1 MNGLTR
7 FLIVVASVVV
17 LQACS
22 CSGTAKTEGGPCDG
36 PDAPAGCGIDCS
48 TAGGGTCPAGL
59 YCSGAGE
66 CRADCAGGAENRCPV
81 GQYCTADGRCL
92 ALPGGDGSAGDSDP
106 YVCADVVVEAAR
118 VTPTVM
124 LIIDQSSS
132 MTASF
137 SGGSRWNVLKNFLL
151 DDPDGLIASLDDQV
165 EFGLA
170 LYSAESEDGGSG
182 GPPIGECPRL
192 TQVAPGP
199 NNYAAI
205 ETVYRPANVI
215 EDTPT
220 GDAIEAI
227 LDSLLSIPDPDPD
240 PTIFIVA
247 TDGEPDTCREL
258 DPQNGQPEAIAAVER
273 AFDSGIRTFM
283 ISVGEGTV
291 SASHMQDMANAGLG
305 MRGRGSA
312 EYWEA
317 GDDATLRRA
326 LEDIVGGVLSCDISL
341 NGTIE
346 NIDEACTGTVRLN
359 GRDLACDDPDG
370 WEATS
375 PNTIRLNGAA
385 CDELT
390 MTRGAILEATFPC
403 DIVII

>member
-1 MNGLTR
+1 
-7 FLIVVASVVV
+7 
-17 LQACS
+17 
-22 CSGTAKTEGGPCDG
+22 
-36 PDAPAGCGIDCS
+36 
-48 TAGGGTCPAGL
+48 
-59 YCSGAGE
+59 
-66 CRADCAGGAENRCPV
+66 V
-81 GQYCTADGRCL
+81 GQYCTAEGRCFV
-92 ALPGGDGSAGDSDP
+92 LPGGDGSMDGDP
-106 YVCADVVVEAAR
+106 NVCADVVVEAAR
-118 VTPTVM
+118 VTPTVI

-137 SGGSRWNVLKNFLL
+137 SGGTRWDVLKGFLL
-151 DDPDGLIASLDDQV
+151 DNPDGLIFSLQDQV

-170 LYSAESEDGGSG
+170 LYSAESRDGGDG

-192 TQVAPGP
+192 TQVAPAP
-199 NNYAAI
+199 NNYDAI
-205 ETVYRPANVI
+205 RRVYNPADVI

-220 GDAIEAI
+220 GDAIDAI
-227 LDSLLSIPDPDPD
+227 LDSLLSVPDPDPD

-247 TDGEPDTCREL
+247 TDGEPDRCEEL
-258 DPQNGQPEAIAAVER
+258 DPQNGQGEAIAAVDR
-273 AFDSGIRTFM
+273 AFGSGIRTFM

-305 MRGRGSA
+305 RGGA
-312 EYWEA
+312 EYWVA

-346 NIDEACTGTVRLN
+346 DITEACTGTVKLN

-375 PNTIRLNGAA
+375 PNSIRLNGSA

-390 MTRGAILEATFPC
+390 MTRGAILEASFPC